1 MSNKK
6 DRRQMNYAAGA
17 TDQSW
22 EALLIAVAQ
31 TSDREAFTRLFAHF
45 APRVKSYLLRLGSS
59 PSQAEDI
66 AQETLALVW
75 RKAGLFDAAK
85 ANASTWIF
93 RIARNQMIDR
103 IRRRQRP
110 ELDPNDPLLIPDAE
124 PSPDKQAAK
133 REDIKAVRA
142 ALAELPEK
150 QREVIML
157 SFFEEDPHPAI
168 AQKLNLP
175 IGTVKSRIRLA
186 LARLDT
192 LLDRNAHGES

>member
-1 MSNKK
+1 MS
-6 DRRQMNYAAGA
+6 DAAGA
-17 TDQSW
+17 TEQTW
-22 EALLIAVAQ
+22 EALLLAVAE
-31 TSDREAFTRLFAHF
+31 TGDRDAFSRLFVHF
-45 APRVKSYLLRLGSS
+45 APRVKSYLLRQGSS

-66 AQETLALVW
+66 AQETLALLW
-75 RKAGLFDAAK
+75 RKAGLFDPAK
-85 ANASTWIF
+85 ASASTWIF

-110 ELDPNDPLLIPDAE
+110 ELDPNDPLLVPAAE
-124 PSPDKQAAK
+124 PAPDHQASKQQ
-133 REDIKAVRA
+133 DIAAVRS

-168 AQKLNLP
+168 AEKLQLP

>member
-1 MSNKK
+1 MS
-6 DRRQMNYAAGA
+6 DAAGA
-17 TDQSW
+17 TEQSW
-22 EALLIAVAQ
+22 EAHLLAVAE
-31 TSDREAFTRLFAHF
+31 TGDRDAFGHLFAHF
-45 APRVKSYLLRLGSS
+45 APRVKSYLLRQGSS

-66 AQETLALVW
+66 AQETLALLW
-75 RKAGLFDAAK
+75 RKAGLFDPEK
-85 ANASTWIF
+85 ASASTWIF

-110 ELDPNDPLLIPDAE
+110 ELDPNDPLLMPAAE
-124 PSPDKQAAK
+124 PTPDRQASKQ
-133 REDIKAVRA
+133 EDIAAVRS

-157 SFFEEDPHPAI
+157 SFFKEDPHPAI
-168 AQKLNLP
+168 AEKLQLP

>member
-1 MSNKK
+1 MS
-6 DRRQMNYAAGA
+6 DAAGA
-17 TDQSW
+17 TEQTW
-22 EALLIAVAQ
+22 EALLLAVAE
-31 TSDREAFTRLFAHF
+31 TGDRDAFSRLFVHF
-45 APRVKSYLLRLGSS
+45 APRVKSYLLRQGSS

-66 AQETLALVW
+66 AQETLALLW
-75 RKAGLFDAAK
+75 RKAGLFDPAK
-85 ANASTWIF
+85 ASASTWIF

-110 ELDPNDPLLIPDAE
+110 ELDPNDPLLVPAAE
-124 PSPDKQAAK
+124 PAPDHQASKQQ
-133 REDIKAVRA
+133 DIAAVRS

-168 AQKLNLP
+168 AEKLQLP

-192 LLDRNAHGES
+192 LLDRNAHGAS

>member
-1 MSNKK
+1 MS
-6 DRRQMNYAAGA
+6 DASGA
-17 TDQSW
+17 TEQSW
-22 EALLIAVAQ
+22 EALLIAVAE
-31 TSDREAFTRLFAHF
+31 TGDRDAFSRLFAHF
-45 APRVKSYLLRLGSS
+45 APRVKSYLLRQGSS

-66 AQETLALVW
+66 AQETLALLW
-75 RKAGLFDAAK
+75 RKAGLFDPEK
-85 ANASTWIF
+85 ASASTWIF

-103 IRRRQRP
+103 IRRRKRP
-110 ELDPNDPLLIPDAE
+110 ELDPNDPLLTPAAE
-124 PSPDKQAAK
+124 PAPDRQASKQ
-133 REDIKAVRA
+133 EDIAAVRS

-150 QREVIML
+150 QRAVIML

-168 AQKLNLP
+168 AEKLQLP

>member
-1 MSNKK
+1 MS
-6 DRRQMNYAAGA
+6 DAAVA
-17 TDQSW
+17 TEQPW
-22 EALLIAVAQ
+22 EALLLAVAE
-31 TSDREAFTRLFAHF
+31 TGDRDAFSRLFAHF
-45 APRVKSYLLRLGSS
+45 APRVKSYLLRQGSS

-66 AQETLALVW
+66 AQETLALLW
-75 RKAGLFDAAK
+75 RKAGLFDPEK
-85 ANASTWIF
+85 ASASTWIF

-103 IRRRQRP
+103 IRRRKRP
-110 ELDPNDPLLIPDAE
+110 ELDPNDPLLTPAAE
-124 PSPDKQAAK
+124 PAPDRQASKQ
-133 REDIKAVRA
+133 EDIAAVRS

-168 AQKLNLP
+168 AEKLQLP

>member
-1 MSNKK
+1 MS
-6 DRRQMNYAAGA
+6 DAAGA
-17 TDQSW
+17 TDQTW
-22 EALLIAVAQ
+22 EALLLAVAE
-31 TSDREAFTRLFAHF
+31 TGDRDAFSRLFVHF
-45 APRVKSYLLRLGSS
+45 APRVKSYLLRQGSS

-66 AQETLALVW
+66 AQETLALLW
-75 RKAGLFDAAK
+75 RKAGLFDPAK
-85 ANASTWIF
+85 ASASTWIF

-110 ELDPNDPLLIPDAE
+110 ELDPNDPLLVPAAE
-124 PSPDKQAAK
+124 PAPDHQASKQQ
-133 REDIKAVRA
+133 DIAAVRS

-168 AQKLNLP
+168 AEKLQLP

>member
-1 MSNKK
+1 MS
-6 DRRQMNYAAGA
+6 DAAGA
-17 TDQSW
+17 TEQSW
-22 EALLIAVAQ
+22 EAHLLAVAE
-31 TSDREAFTRLFAHF
+31 TGDRDAFSRLFVHF
-45 APRVKSYLLRLGSS
+45 APRVKSYLLRQGSS

-66 AQETLALVW
+66 AQETLALLW
-75 RKAGLFDAAK
+75 RKAGLFDPAK
-85 ANASTWIF
+85 ASASTWIF

-110 ELDPNDPLLIPDAE
+110 ELDPNDPLLVPAAE
-124 PSPDKQAAK
+124 PAPDHQASKQQ
-133 REDIKAVRA
+133 DIAAVRS

-168 AQKLNLP
+168 AEKLQLP

>member
-1 MSNKK
+1 MS
-6 DRRQMNYAAGA
+6 DAAGA
-17 TDQSW
+17 TEQSW
-22 EALLIAVAQ
+22 EALLLAVAE
-31 TSDREAFTRLFAHF
+31 TGDRDAFSRLFVHF
-45 APRVKSYLLRLGSS
+45 APRVKSYLLRQGSS

-66 AQETLALVW
+66 AQETLGLLW
-75 RKAGLFDAAK
+75 RKAGLFDPAK
-85 ANASTWIF
+85 ASASTWIF

-110 ELDPNDPLLIPDAE
+110 ELDPNDPLLVPAAE
-124 PSPDKQAAK
+124 PAPDHQASKQQ
-133 REDIKAVRA
+133 DIAAVRS

-168 AQKLNLP
+168 AEKLQLP

>member
-1 MSNKK
+1 MS
-6 DRRQMNYAAGA
+6 DAAGA
-17 TDQSW
+17 TKQPW
-22 EALLIAVAQ
+22 EALLLAVAE
-31 TSDREAFTRLFAHF
+31 TGDRDAFSRLFAHF
-45 APRVKSYLLRLGSS
+45 APRVKSYLLRQGSS

-66 AQETLALVW
+66 AQETLALLW
-75 RKAGLFDAAK
+75 RKAGLFDPEK
-85 ANASTWIF
+85 ASASTWIF

-103 IRRRQRP
+103 IRRRKRP
-110 ELDPNDPLLIPDAE
+110 ELDPNDPLLTPAAE
-124 PSPDKQAAK
+124 PAPDRQASKQ
-133 REDIKAVRA
+133 EDIAAVRS

-168 AQKLNLP
+168 AEKLQLP

>member
-1 MSNKK
+1 MS
-6 DRRQMNYAAGA
+6 DAAGA
-17 TDQSW
+17 IDQSW
-22 EALLIAVAQ
+22 EAHLIAVAE
-31 TSDREAFTRLFAHF
+31 TGDRDAFSRLFAHF
-45 APRVKSYLLRLGSS
+45 APRVKSYLLRYGSS

-66 AQETLALVW
+66 AQETLALLW
-75 RKAGLFDAAK
+75 RKAGLFDPDK
-85 ANASTWIF
+85 ASASTWIF

-110 ELDPNDPLLIPDAE
+110 ELDPNDPLLAPGAE
-124 PSPDKQAAK
+124 PAPDKQASK
-133 REDIKAVRA
+133 HEDIAAVRS
-142 ALAELPEK
+142 ALAQLPEK

-168 AQKLNLP
+168 AEKLQLP

>member
-1 MSNKK
+1 MS
-6 DRRQMNYAAGA
+6 DAAGA
-17 TDQSW
+17 TVQSW
-22 EALLIAVAQ
+22 EALLLAVAE
-31 TSDREAFTRLFAHF
+31 TGDRDAFSRLFVHF
-45 APRVKSYLLRLGSS
+45 APRVKSYLLRQGSS

-66 AQETLALVW
+66 AQETLALLW
-75 RKAGLFDAAK
+75 RKAGLFDPAK
-85 ANASTWIF
+85 ASASTWIF

-110 ELDPNDPLLIPDAE
+110 ELDPNDPLLVPAAE
-124 PSPDKQAAK
+124 PAPDHQASKQQ
-133 REDIKAVRA
+133 DIAAVRS

-168 AQKLNLP
+168 AEKLQLP

>member
-1 MSNKK
+1 MS
-6 DRRQMNYAAGA
+6 DAAGA
-17 TDQSW
+17 TEQSW
-22 EALLIAVAQ
+22 EALLLAVAE
-31 TSDREAFTRLFAHF
+31 TGDRDAFSRLFVHF
-45 APRVKSYLLRLGSS
+45 APRVKSYLLRQGSS

-66 AQETLALVW
+66 AQETLALLW
-75 RKAGLFDAAK
+75 RKAGLFDPAK
-85 ANASTWIF
+85 ASASTWIF

-110 ELDPNDPLLIPDAE
+110 ELDPNDPLLVPAAE
-124 PSPDKQAAK
+124 PAPDHQASKQQ
-133 REDIKAVRA
+133 DIAAVRS

-168 AQKLNLP
+168 AEKLQLP

>member
-1 MSNKK
+1 MS
-6 DRRQMNYAAGA
+6 DAAGA
-17 TDQSW
+17 TKQPW
-22 EALLIAVAQ
+22 EALLLAVAE
-31 TSDREAFTRLFAHF
+31 TGDRDAFSRLFAHF
-45 APRVKSYLLRLGSS
+45 APRVKSYLLRQGSS

-66 AQETLALVW
+66 AQETLALLW
-75 RKAGLFDAAK
+75 RKAGLFDPEK
-85 ANASTWIF
+85 ASASTWIF

-103 IRRRQRP
+103 IRRRKHP
-110 ELDPNDPLLIPDAE
+110 ELDPNDPLLTPAAE
-124 PSPDKQAAK
+124 PAPDRQASKQ
-133 REDIKAVRA
+133 EDIAAVRS

-168 AQKLNLP
+168 AEKLQLP